1 MTTGQMMFYGGFAL
15 LAITVLLAVVF
26 RIKRPKLTAD
36 ALPVDSAAAQE
47 ERKAYTTALLSATKE
62 SAKRQ
67 KDENATVL
75 LDAEPAAGAGETALL
90 DAEPAADAGAT
101 VLLDAESAASA
112 GETVLLD
119 EEPAANAGEAVL
131 LDERT
136 TLLPEEN

>member
-1 MTTGQMMFYGGFAL
+1 MTTGQMMFYGGFAM
-15 LAITVLLAVVF
+15 LAITIVLAVVF
-26 RIKRPKLTAD
+26 QIKRPKLTAD

-75 LDAEPAAGAGETALL
+75 LDAEPAAGAGETVLL
-90 DAEPAADAGAT
+90 DAEPANAGAT
-101 VLLDAESAASA
+101 
-112 GETVLLD
+112 
-119 EEPAANAGEAVL
+119 VL

-136 TLLPEEN
+136 TLLSEED